1 MSLPADPE
9 VYGNLIGA
17 SARVGS
23 IELELQP
30 LGMAFPRSGGKQ
42 QQQQRPVFHL
52 PLTHSLTHSLPLT
65 PTASSTRLARWKLER
80 RLLCQSVPAPIC
92 APMLSHAP
100 MLPCSHAPHAAHT
113 VSSFPHSEIN
123 R

>member
-52 PLTHSLTHSLPLT
+52 PLTHSLTHSLT
-65 PTASSTRLARWKLER
+65 STHAHGQLDSPRSLEAGT
-80 RLLCQSVPAPIC
+80 SPFVPVCPC
-92 APMLSHAP
+92 AHLRAHALPCSHAP
-100 MLPCSHAPHAAHT
+100 MLPMLPLLPYCQ
-113 VSSFPHSEIN
+113 
-123 R
+123 